1 MNLSIALSCDSHNLF
16 AKLGEKRVSKYE
28 KHNLSMKTLPFIFME
43 AAEKRGSLH
52 FAPSNWHENIELLCI
67 LEGSG
72 SVSSNGHILSVARG
86 DIVVLNHNH
95 LHAVASADDGIRY
108 RYLIV
113 DHAFCVENGF
123 DTNRIFFEMKIKDRR
138 LFDLFEELYLA
149 YGVEETEKY
158 RTLDI
163 RSIILSMMRILC
175 HDYGTETAED
185 EDQGGALYIKRA
197 IEYISASYAKDFSL
211 EDVAN
216 FVGVSK
222 YYLSREFNRY
232 VGHTFVSYVNYVR
245 CKKAKKLLAAEE
257 FSISEIASLCGFR
270 SSSYFA
276 KSFEKQVGMLPGEY
290 RASKSALP
298 KDA

>member
-1 MNLSIALSCDSHNLF
+1 M
-16 AKLGEKRVSKYE
+16 SKYE
-28 KHNLSMKTLPFIFME
+28 KHNLSMKTLPFIFMKTE
-43 AAEKRGSLH
+43 EKRGSLH

-113 DHAFCVENGF
+113 DRAFCVENGF
-123 DTNRIFFEMKIKDRR
+123 DTNRIFFEMKIDDKR
-138 LFDLFEELYLA
+138 LFDLFEELSLA
-149 YGVEETEKY
+149 YEAEEASY
-158 RTLDI
+158 RTLNI
-163 RSIILSMMRILC
+163 RTIILSMMRILC
-175 HDYGTETAED
+175 HDYGTEAKDD
-185 EDQGGALYIKRA
+185 EDKGGALYIKRA

-211 EDVAN
+211 EDVAD

-245 CKKAKKLLAAEE
+245 CKKAKKLLATEE
-257 FSISEIASLCGFR
+257 LSISEIASLCGFR

-290 RASKSALP
+290 RASKTSVP

>member
-1 MNLSIALSCDSHNLF
+1 M
-16 AKLGEKRVSKYE
+16 SKYE
-28 KHNLSMKTLPFIFME
+28 KHNLSLQALPFIFME
-43 AAEKRGSLH
+43 TVEKRGSLH

-67 LEGSG
+67 LGGSG
-72 SVSSNGHILSVARG
+72 SVSSNGHILSVAGG

-95 LHAVASADDGIRY
+95 LHAVASASDGIRY

-113 DHAFCVENGF
+113 DHTFCVENGF
-123 DTNRIFFEMKIKDRR
+123 DTNRIFFQMQIKDER
-138 LFDLFEELYLA
+138 LFRLFEELYLA
-149 YGVEETEKY
+149 YEASERESY

-163 RSIILSMMRILC
+163 RTIVLSMMRILC
-175 HDYGTETAED
+175 HDYSTEAAND
-185 EDQGGALYIKRA
+185 EDKGGSLYIKRA

-211 EDVAN
+211 EDVAD

-245 CKKAKKLLAAEE
+245 CRKAKKLLATEE

-276 KSFEKQVGMLPGEY
+276 KSFEKHVGMLPGAY
-290 RASKSALP
+290 RASKTAP
-298 KDA
+298 KE